1 MQAARFAPAPRR
13 GRPPSVFL
21 LAAFLWALAAFVL
34 AWELLAYAI
43 RFYEVASSGEKPD
56 VRRGLLNTVGLFL
69 FECASFYAILVTGPL
84 GFLWPFRPPAK
95 SSRPPLLLVHG
106 YFLTRASLL
115 VLAWRLRREGFPVVI
130 AANYKTVRGEI
141 HEMARRLGREIDA
154 ALAASG
160 HDRVHVV
167 AHSLGGLV
175 ARTYLRDRG
184 GDARIERLVTLGTPH
199 QGTKVAVFAFD
210 PLAREL
216 RPGSRLLNELG
227 REDPVPSLTEVTSI
241 FSPFDAL
248 VLPPRN
254 AYYRGAGN
262 IEIEGVGHHALLFSP
277 KVFRLL
283 VESLSDDAAVPI
295 AGKASLS

>member
-1 MQAARFAPAPRR
+1 M
-13 GRPPSVFL
+13 SVLAGL
-21 LAAFLWALAAFVL
+21 LRALAAFVIV
-34 AWELLAYAI
+34 WELLAYAI

-56 VRRGLLNTVGLFL
+56 VRRGLANTVGLFL

-84 GFLWPFRPPAK
+84 GFFWPFPAPPK

-115 VLAWRLRREGFPVVI
+115 VLAWRLRSEGFPVVI

-141 HEMARRLGREIDA
+141 HETARRLGREIDT

-167 AHSLGGLV
+167 AHGLGGLV

-184 GDARIERLVTLGTPH
+184 ADARIHRLVTLGTPH

-216 RPGSRLLNELG
+216 RPGSRLLSELA

-254 AYYRGAGN
+254 AYYHGAGN
-262 IEIEGVGHHALLFSP
+262 VEVNGIGHHALLFSP

-283 VESLSDDAAVPI
+283 VESLTDGTEAPF
-295 AGKASLS
+295 AGRASIS